1 MSFYDDLRAQFKRI
15 HDAIHLGTLDMPS
28 IDDALTR
35 LHEHVAAHETGS
47 NTPNEPAPGS
57 ATVQFTDPPAQD
69 IPEGQTTSDQTTD

>member
-47 NTPNEPAPGS
+47 NALNKPAPGS
-57 ATVQFTDPPAQD
+57 AAVQSTDAPAQD
-69 IPEGQTTSDQTTD
+69 MGGQTTSDQTTD

>member
-47 NTPNEPAPGS
+47 NTPNEP
-57 ATVQFTDPPAQD
+57 VQDT
-69 IPEGQTTSDQTTD
+69 PEGQPVQQPPEGDPNA